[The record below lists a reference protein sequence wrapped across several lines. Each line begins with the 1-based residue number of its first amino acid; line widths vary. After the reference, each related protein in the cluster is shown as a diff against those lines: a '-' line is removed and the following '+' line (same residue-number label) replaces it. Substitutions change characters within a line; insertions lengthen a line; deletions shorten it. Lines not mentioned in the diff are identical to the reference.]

1 MRIGPYYYAMDTA
14 KEGIKM
20 YNYVSKLSPHD
31 KEELLKTGYL
41 DTQLRQHSAYIIHQ
55 DEKNYNEEQK
65 NVINYLFK
73 KKQKSKKMPF
83 RQRYLLDYIID
94 EVNAIKTAECDTLND
109 KNNIF
114 VISDVEGDVYSLLRF
129 LKHIGALQSISITI
143 DKNGNP
149 QLVPNW
155 NNAFNAKIVFDGD
168 HTSCRSFFNKEC
180 VDVLLS
186 LQEKFSK
193 NKICLIKGNHEYNI
207 YYDGAEEGSVL
218 YDAKKR
224 IYDKCMDIAVI
235 QSGKNVYHFMHSAN
249 CALAS
254 DKIRLPKKFNTEF
267 DDIVD
272 FPRTDQMSD
281 MKIITDMYEFQCF
294 LNKIGFKH
302 PQNHHIVFGHDVDR
316 NKEISRRLK
325 KYGMLAVDNE
335 NKNYF
340 CISNDNIVEYDNGT
354 GIQLENYT
362 IAKPLLINN
371 IEQNNYKKYMNYYNM
386 PTKRYQN
393 KIFANLTN
401 KHLYNNAMQTQ
412 RLKNKYNSTMK
423 NIFLN
428 TISSDHNLNGYYLPN
443 KPKYF

>member
-1 MRIGPYYYAMDTA
+1 MLMDALIDDFANTTQIH
-14 KEGIKM
+14 KYMSYLLNNER
-20 YNYVSKLSPHD
+20 
-31 KEELLKTGYL
+31 EELLKTGYF
-41 DTQLRQHSAYIIHQ
+41 DKQLQHNPALIIHQ
-55 DEKNYNEEQK
+55 DSTTYNQEQN

-73 KKQKSKKMPF
+73 NKKKYKQMPM
-83 RQRYLLDYIID
+83 RQQCVLDEIVK
-94 EVNAIKTAECDTLND
+94 EVNKINPQPNHNIGKQD
-109 KNNIF
+109 IF

-129 LKHIGALQSISITI
+129 LKHIGALQSISIVF

-149 QLVPNW
+149 QLIPSW
-155 NNAFNAKIVFDGD
+155 NDNFNAKIVFDGD

-186 LQEKFSK
+186 LQDKFSK
-193 NKICLIKGNHEYNI
+193 NKICLIKGNHEYDI
-207 YYDGAEEGSVL
+207 YYDGAEKGSVL

-224 IYDKCMDIAVI
+224 IYDKCIDKAVI
-235 QSGKNVYHFMHSAN
+235 QSGKNIYHFMHSAN
-249 CALAS
+249 FALAS
-254 DKIRLPKKFNTEF
+254 SKIILPKKFNTEF

-272 FPRTDQMSD
+272 FPRTYKMSD

-294 LNKIGFKH
+294 LNKIGFKN
-302 PQNHHIVFGHDVDR
+302 PQNHHIVFGHDIDWD
-316 NKEISRRLK
+316 KTISKRLK
-325 KYGMLAVDNE
+325 KYGLLPVDND

-340 CISNDNIVEYDNGT
+340 RISNDNIVEYDNGT

-371 IEQNNYKKYMNYYNM
+371 IEQNNYKKYMRYYNM
-386 PTKRYQN
+386 PTKRYKN

-423 NIFLN
+423 NIFLK
-428 TISSDHNLNGYYLPN
+428 TISSNRNLNGYYLLN